1 MKTLIK
7 LEMRLITS
15 IQTRLIVSLL
25 MLLLTNSCFA
35 EEEELN
41 VPAPISISLD
51 QATKQIIKN
60 DSNIRVLGAETEII
74 DGKEIHVIKV
84 LTPDGRIQHYKIEA
98 ETGEIIN

>member
-35 EEEELN
+35 EEEEVN